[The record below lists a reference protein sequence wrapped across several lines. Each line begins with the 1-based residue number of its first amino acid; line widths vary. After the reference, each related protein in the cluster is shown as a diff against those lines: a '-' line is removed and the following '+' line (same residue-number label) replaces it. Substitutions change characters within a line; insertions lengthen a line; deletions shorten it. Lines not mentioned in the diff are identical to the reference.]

1 MIGMQNLCKNSL
13 RDAKLRLFI
22 LILAILAVSCSIMA
36 APKSQRI
43 IELKVNQLPEFSSQ
57 DARTKADVAV
67 LRRFMAL
74 HPNVKLVRGTGL
86 QIAGGANTMDM
97 VPMMQI
103 AGDISPAVIYVNFRM
118 SDTYIQKGFLKP
130 LDDFVKKIPKDE
142 LDRRVPPAVRP
153 VIYRLGPDG
162 KKHWYAIPTG
172 RLVRVL
178 TWRRDLFAKAGLD
191 PDRPPKTWTEFLD
204 YSKKLCKPK
213 SNQYGMGFYKGD
225 VSSWDF
231 ANLVWSAGGKFVDVD
246 DKGKWTPMFNAPP
259 VIDAMYFYAKMNT
272 MPWTGP
278 DGQKYHGVAGR
289 DTNVQIQ
296 GPGDPFAMVFSYLD
310 DRLNIYQPELLGY
323 APVPHMEGRKSASE
337 INCTMLGLYAGIKDP
352 EMIQAAWDYM
362 SFQDSDEANQI
373 RVKIFIQNGYGR
385 FVSPILLEKYGYTD
399 YLKSVDKDWI
409 RVYKDAMIN
418 GIPEPYGKNCAVVYR
433 ELSRPLEQVINDK
446 VVVKAIE
453 DNDEAA
459 ARARI
464 KEIANSAQ
472 VDTEK
477 RMYGIVPVKV
487 AATRHVWTI
496 IFLIAAAVAFTIAT
510 AYLLKVFRQSA
521 PTPTPGQKKTY
532 LAAILILPAALTVL
546 IWQYYPLMRGTIMA
560 FQDYNVMGGSEF
572 VGLSNFTDILF
583 DPGFWH
589 SLYITL
595 LYTALYMIFAFI
607 SPIVLALL
615 LTEVPRG
622 KIFFRTIFYLPAV
635 LSGLVVIFLW
645 KSFYKPAGLMN
656 NVLNPILEL
665 LHIAPMSVDW
675 LSTPMLAMAAVLLP
689 VVWAGMGP
697 GCLIYLAA
705 LKTIPEEFYEAAD
718 VDGAGV
724 IRKIFGITLPSIK
737 MLVMINAVG
746 AFIGAFMSSETIFAM
761 TGGGPY
767 TPYGATEVVG
777 LQLFYTAFVYLKFGV
792 ANAMAWVLGFMLI
805 GFTMI
810 QLRTLSRVE
819 FKGGR

>member
-1 MIGMQNLCKNSL
+1 MHSFLL
-13 RDAKLRLFI
+13 PFI
-22 LILAILAVSCSIMA
+22 LLVFYCSASA
-36 APKSQRI
+36 APASNKI

-67 LRRFMAL
+67 LRKFILL
-74 HPNVKLVRGTGL
+74 HPNIKLVKGTGL
-86 QIAGGANTMDM
+86 KIAGGANTMDM

-118 SDTYIQKGFLKP
+118 SDTYIQKGFLRP

-142 LDRRVPPAVRP
+142 LNRRVPPAVRS
-153 VIYRLGPDG
+153 VIYRTGPDG
-162 KKHWYAIPTG
+162 KKHWYALPTS

-191 PDRPPKTWTEFLD
+191 PDTPPKTWGEFLE
-204 YSKKLCKPK
+204 YSKKLCKPQN
-213 SNQYGMGFYKGD
+213 NQYGMGFGMGD

-231 ANLVWSAGGKFVDVD
+231 ANLVWSAGGKFIVQDST
-246 DKGKWTPMFNAPP
+246 GKWLPRFNTRP
-259 VIDAMYFYAKMNT
+259 VIDAMYFYAMMNT
-272 MPWTGP
+272 MPWTAP
-278 DGQKYHGVAGR
+278 DGRKYRGVAGR

-296 GPGDPFAMVFSYLD
+296 GPGDPFAMAFSYLD

-323 APVPHMEGRKSASE
+323 APVPHMEDRKSASE
-337 INCTMLGLYAGIKDP
+337 INCMMLGIYAGIKDP
-352 EMIQAAWDYM
+352 EMIRAAWEYI
-362 SFQDSDEANQI
+362 SFLDSDEANRI

-385 FVSPILLEKYGYTD
+385 FVSPILLERYGYTD

-433 ELSRPLEQVINDK
+433 ELSRPLEQLINDPI
-446 VVVKAIE
+446 VLKAISS
-453 DNDEAA
+453 NNEAA
-459 ARARI
+459 ARIRI
-464 KEIANSAQ
+464 KAIADQAQ
-472 VDTEK
+472 IDTEK
-477 RMYGIVPVKV
+477 RMFGIV
-487 AATRHVWTI
+487 AADTAKSRHAGTI
-496 IFLIAAAVAFTIAT
+496 LFLVSALIAFSIAT
-510 AYLLKVFRQSA
+510 AYLFKVFKKGA
-521 PTPTPGQKKTY
+521 PTPTPGEKKSIY
-532 LAAILILPAALTVL
+532 ASILILPAALTVL
-546 IWQYYPLMRGTIMA
+546 VWQYYPLFRGTVMA
-560 FQDYNVMGGSEF
+560 FQDYNVMGRSKF
-572 VGLSNFTDILF
+572 VGISNFTEILY

-589 SLYITL
+589 SLYVTL
-595 LYTALYMIFAFI
+595 LYTALYMLFAFI

-656 NVLNPILEL
+656 NVLNPL
-665 LHIAPMSVDW
+665 LHLLNISPMTTDW
-675 LSTPMLAMAAVLLP
+675 LSTPTLAMAAVLLP
-689 VVWAGMGP
+689 VIWAGMGP

-705 LKTIPEEFYEAAD
+705 LKTIPEELYEAAD
-718 VDGAGV
+718 IDGAGV
-724 IRKIFGITLPSIK
+724 IRKIFGVTLPSIK
-737 MLVMINAVG
+737 MLIMINAVG

-792 ANAMAWVLGFMLI
+792 ANAMAWVLGFILI
-805 GFTMI
+805 GFTMV